1 MELQTAIEYLESKG
15 IKVDPKKSLFQTNQE
30 MAVMLLTL
38 LMSENDY
45 LRSRLDALEQR
56 VAELEGGGEE

>member
-56 VAELEGGGEE
+56 VAMLEGGGDQ